1 MLVNIREMY
10 RNLAKSIEAFN
21 NEHVK
26 HTANLEISKEEVEL
40 FIYLTGTLVR
50 FLESLK

>member
-1 MLVNIREMY
+1 MY
-10 RNLAKSIEAFN
+10 INLAKSIEKFN
-21 NEHVK
+21 NEHIK
-26 HTANLEISKEEVEL
+26 HTADLKLSKEEVEL